1 MAVIETTPPR
11 DGFAFGTGTIISAV
25 IGALAGFVIMIVVGV
40 TLGLITGAFSAPPAG
55 AAGLAGLIMGAF
67 LGASPPVTRSS
78 NRTRLIA
85 AVFLVIVHLIATFA
99 MPFGLPTNI
108 VPVWQVMA
116 LVVFAVLTTIGTS
129 LMIADLPSGQVSRY
143 MAEAAFIRTMKGL
156 GFVIFTVMVAL
167 PFYVMVMTSLKNQAQ
182 LLANPLDLSISFAGG
197 FEGLFSSYIELFTQ
211 FNFGRYLLVSFV
223 VSTATV
229 LLTLLFSI
237 PGAYAVA
244 RLRFTGR
251 QAFARS
257 ILLIYMVPAIVLV
270 IPLYAVFSQLGL
282 RNSLIGLLIV
292 YPATTVPVALYMLK
306 GYFEGIPAE
315 LEEAGLMDGL
325 TRLGVIIK
333 ITLPLA
339 LPALASVS
347 LYVFMIAWNEFLF
360 AFMFLDDPSIFTLS
374 RGVVSLNSSEVP
386 RQHLMAGAVVA
397 TVPVL
402 IVFLWLERF
411 LVTGLTA
418 GSVKG

>member
-1 MAVIETTPPR
+1 M
-11 DGFAFGTGTIISAV
+11 SAA
-25 IGALAGFVIMIVVGV
+25 IGALSGFVVMIVVGV
-40 TLGLITGAFSAPPAG
+40 TLGLVTGAFAAPPAG
-55 AAGLAGLIMGAF
+55 SAALAGLLMGVY
-67 LGASPPVTRSS
+67 LGANPPHARQSLRAKIV
-78 NRTRLIA
+78 A
-85 AVFLVIVHLIATFA
+85 AIVLLVALLAVTFA
-99 MPFGLPTNI
+99 MPFGLSVEN
-108 VPVWQVMA
+108 VPAAQAVA
-116 LVVFAVLTTIGTS
+116 LAIFAYLTVVGSAVIIG
-129 LMIADLPSGQVSRY
+129 DLPITGVSRY
-143 MAEAAFIRTMKGL
+143 KREEAFIRTMKGL
-156 GFVIFTVMVAL
+156 GYVIFTVMVAL
-167 PFYVMVMTSLKNQAQ
+167 PFYVMVMTSLKNQSE
-182 LLANPLDLSISFAGG
+182 LLANPLDLSISFEGG
-197 FEGLFSSYIELFTQ
+197 AEGLFSSYIELFTQ
-211 FNFGRYLLVSFV
+211 FNFGRYLLVSFI

-229 LLTLLFSI
+229 ILTLLFSI

-282 RNSLIGLLIV
+282 RNSLLGLLIV

-306 GYFEGIPAE
+306 GYFEGLPAE

-325 TRLGVIIK
+325 TRFGVIMK

-402 IVFLWLERF
+402 VIFLWLERF
-411 LVTGLTA
+411 LVAGLTA

>member
-1 MAVIETTPPR
+1 
-11 DGFAFGTGTIISAV
+11 
-25 IGALAGFVIMIVVGV
+25 MIVVGV
-40 TLGLITGAFSAPPAG
+40 TLGLVTGEFAAPPAG
-55 AAGLAGLIMGAF
+55 AAALAGLLAGAY
-67 LGASPPVTRSS
+67 LGSVGPVSRQTR
-78 NRTRLIA
+78 RAQLIA
-85 AVFLVIVHLIATFA
+85 GALLVVILALATFA
-99 MPFGLPTNI
+99 APFGLGLDQAPVAQLVALAIFASLTI
-108 VPVWQVMA
+108 V
-116 LVVFAVLTTIGTS
+116 GTA
-129 LMIADLPSGQVSRY
+129 LMIGDIPSGAVSRY
-143 MAEAAFIRTMKGL
+143 KREEAFIRVMKGL
-156 GFVIFTVMVAL
+156 GYVIFTVMVAL
-167 PFYVMVMTSLKNQAQ
+167 PFYVMVMTSLKNQSE
-182 LLANPLDLSISFAGG
+182 LLANPLDLSIDLSQGAA
-197 FEGLFSSYIELFTQ
+197 GLFSSYYELFTQ
-211 FNFGRYLLVSFV
+211 FNFGRYLLVSFI
-223 VSTATV
+223 VSTLTV
-229 LLTLLFSI
+229 ILTLAFSI

-244 RLRFTGR
+244 RLRFKGR

-282 RNSLIGLLIV
+282 RNSLLGLLIV

-306 GYFEGIPAE
+306 GYFEGLPAE

-325 TRLGVIIK
+325 SRFGVIVK

-339 LPALASVS
+339 LPAIASVS

-402 IVFLWLERF
+402 VVFLWLERF
-411 LVTGLTA
+411 LVAGLTA